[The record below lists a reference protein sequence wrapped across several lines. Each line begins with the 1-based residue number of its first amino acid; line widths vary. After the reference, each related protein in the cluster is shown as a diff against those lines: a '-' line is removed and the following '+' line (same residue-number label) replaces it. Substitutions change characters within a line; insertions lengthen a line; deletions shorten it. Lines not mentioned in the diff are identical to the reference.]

1 MTDQPTSK
9 ELARRTGTYGQATL
23 GERQQYAQ
31 ALAAAGELLPKTFW
45 TNNGNPRPDGKGG
58 IIQPQPSPGKVLMMT
73 ETAAMLGIHP
83 MAGLTQIHI
92 IEGKPT
98 LSAALWTALVR
109 EAGHRLRVVVDG
121 EGESLKAIATLVRKD
136 DPDFEFRVE
145 WGIAEMRQAGLANK
159 DNWKKYTRSM
169 LKSRAITEVI
179 REGAPEVGM
188 GAAYTPEELNPN
200 LRVNEAGEPV
210 ELQQIPEPSQV
221 GTPTAEPATQAE
233 APIQGTPPVLGEG
246 SFDWSKAIRDAS
258 SRDEV
263 LELFGRAKSGGL
275 LASTIKV
282 GRKSRPLGDVLVEV
296 GKAFAEAEKAEAQ
309 RAEDAEAE
317 AIEAE
322 LEDEAGDTPAVLDE
336 DIQDAEVESDG

>member
-9 ELARRTGTYGQATL
+9 ELARRTGTYDQATL
-23 GERQQYAQ
+23 GERQQYAA
-31 ALAAAGELLPKTFW
+31 ALAAAGELLPKNFW

-58 IIQPQPSPGKVLMMT
+58 IIQSQPSPGKVLLMT

-109 EAGHRLRVVVDG
+109 EAGHRLRVVVEG

-145 WGIAEMRQAGLANK
+145 WGVPEMRQAGLANK

-200 LRVNEAGEPV
+200 LRVNEAGELV

-233 APIQGTPPVLGEG
+233 APVQGTPPALDEEFWG
-246 SFDWSKAIRDAS
+246 KAIRDAS

-263 LELFGRAKSGGL
+263 LELFGRAKSDGL
-275 LASTIKV
+275 LASKIKV

-296 GKAFAEAEKAEAQ
+296 GKSFAEAEKAEAQ
-309 RAEDAEAE
+309 RAEAAEAE

-322 LEDEAGDTPAVLDE
+322 IEGEVDDTPAVLDG
-336 DIQDAEVESDG
+336 DIEDAEIESDG